1 MSVCVH
7 TVVSDGLLA
16 RGGAYVPVA
25 PPDPAA
31 LEELF
36 RRLVIRALVAAQRL
50 SEDFAQ
56 KLLSWRHSGFSVYAR
71 QVVTE
76 DEAKRLKRL
85 ARYLT
90 RPPLAQGRLRTATDG
105 SLLLQTPPD
114 PRTGAAMLRLDPL
127 ELIHRLTLQIP
138 DPKQHL
144 VRYYGAYA
152 NRARRKFRPADD
164 GTEGRGTAGPQPD
177 TGANP
182 ESEFTRERRKS
193 WARLLRKLLE
203 VDPLLCPDCRVEMKI
218 VSVITHPVVI
228 DAILRH
234 VDQRSGNDPHAPR
247 APPAA

>member
-1 MSVCVH
+1 M
-7 TVVSDGLLA
+7 TDGLLA

-25 PPDPAA
+25 APDPAA

-152 NRARRKFRPADD
+152 NRVRRLHRAAQKKQSGSG
-164 GTEGRGTAGPQPD
+164 GTEPAQDLRNPQGSD
-177 TGANP
+177 E
-182 ESEFTRERRKS
+182 ESEFTRDRRKT
-193 WARLLRKLLE
+193 WARLLRKVFEL
-203 VDPLLCPDCRVEMKI
+203 DPLLCPACGVEMAI
-218 VSVITHPVVI
+218 VSVITDPQVV

-234 VDQRSGNDPHAPR
+234 RERAGAHDPHEPR